1 MFDIIYYWLQYYLTK
16 MGRTKDPKGDGYLVL
31 MILELITAVG
41 IIKCFG
47 WADNFYLE
55 KPSAIGLGI
64 LVIIFSFG
72 INYLFISRRRE
83 KIINRIANYSS
94 RRRVFTKI
102 FFFAYLLFC
111 LMIMGLLG
119 DNII

>member
-1 MFDIIYYWLQYYLTK
+1 